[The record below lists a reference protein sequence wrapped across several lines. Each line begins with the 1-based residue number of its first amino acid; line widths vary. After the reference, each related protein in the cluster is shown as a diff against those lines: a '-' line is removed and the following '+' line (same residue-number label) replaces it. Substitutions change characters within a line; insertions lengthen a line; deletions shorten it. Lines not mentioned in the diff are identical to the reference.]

1 LKITLFKRNNY
12 YGEHYLSEEK
22 ADYVFK
28 IVLIGDPAVGK
39 TSLIQKYTLGKFDKK
54 YIETIGA
61 QFSNYEENIEGKK
74 ISLFIWDIAGQDDF
88 ALMRATFYR
97 GARGCILVYS
107 LVDDESF
114 KNLKTWYA
122 DIKKHC
128 GNLPV
133 AIFGNKMDLVNEK
146 KLDVSKVD
154 SLKHDIDF
162 IEHYYTSAK
171 TGKNVLDAFQ
181 SLVKV
186 LYKS

>member
-1 LKITLFKRNNY
+1 M
-12 YGEHYLSEEK
+12 SEEK

-39 TSLIQKYTLGKFDKK
+39 TSLIQKYTLGKFEKK
-54 YIETIGA
+54 YIKTIGA
-61 QFSNYEENIEGKK
+61 QFSQFSENIEGQKVH
-74 ISLFIWDIAGQDDF
+74 LFIWDIAGQDDF

-97 GARGCILVYS
+97 GARGCIMVYS

-114 KNLKTWYA
+114 KNLKTWYE

-128 GNLPV
+128 GDLPV
-133 AIFGNKMDLVNEK
+133 AIFGNKVDLVNEK
-146 KLDVSKVD
+146 KLDDSKVD
-154 SLKHDIDF
+154 SLRSDIAF
-162 IEHYYTSAK
+162 IGHYYTSAK
-171 TGKNVLDAFQ
+171 TGINVLDAFQ